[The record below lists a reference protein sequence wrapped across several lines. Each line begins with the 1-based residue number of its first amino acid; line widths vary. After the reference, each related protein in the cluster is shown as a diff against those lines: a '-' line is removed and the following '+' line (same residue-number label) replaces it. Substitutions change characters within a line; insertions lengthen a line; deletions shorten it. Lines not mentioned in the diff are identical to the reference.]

1 MYPTYNRLYVEKC
14 VRVIQSLKQKIWEIR
29 EIRLAYFCAL
39 SILSFDLIEVFF
51 SKSDFHLYTVGFKQE
66 ESIYIYA
73 YFFTTPVQCTL
84 VIEFTGIRHIMRPF
98 LEYLKRKT

>member
-1 MYPTYNRLYVEKC
+1 MYPTYNRLYVKKC
-14 VRVIQSLKQKIWEIR
+14 VRVIQSLKQMIWEIR

-66 ESIYIYA
+66 ESIYTHI
-73 YFFTTPVQCTL
+73 FFTTPVQCTL